1 MIEVALVFAKD
12 GSTLL
17 WHDPSGR
24 SSVYIPDSKE
34 LWDFLVANRD
44 QIGGIAHTHPWEGE
58 AWFSKT
64 DVTTWSALE
73 RGLGIRWVWPV
84 VTFTEVKNYK
94 WIGPGKF
101 DYGLS
106 DSCPPV
112 DVIGLRERS
121 KL

>member
-17 WHDPSGR
+17 WHDPEGR
-24 SSVYIPDSKE
+24 SSGYIPDSKE
-34 LWDFLVANRD
+34 LWDFLVGNRD
-44 QIGGIAHTHPWEGE
+44 QIGGVAHTHPWEGS

-73 RGLGIRWVWPV
+73 RGLGVRWIWPV
-84 VTFTEVKNYK
+84 VTFSEVKNFV
-94 WIGPGKF
+94 WVGPGKL

-106 DSCPPV
+106 DFCPPV